1 MQKSWR
7 QEHARHE
14 QQDGK
19 IFCVVKAQEP
29 ELISGSEPGKKSGAK
44 ARGTSYGLEIFGVL
58 KKFEVDDCDIFKK

>member
-44 ARGTSYGLEIFGVL
+44 ARGTSYAILGRLDFFFLIL
-58 KKFEVDDCDIFKK
+58 WP